1 MKNILP
7 VLYIIAATSALA
19 TFVIFTG
26 AKSVMHEIA
35 ALLFATQTTIILC
48 TCAVIDAIKE
58 AKS

>member
-1 MKNILP
+1 
-7 VLYIIAATSALA
+7 
-19 TFVIFTG
+19 
-26 AKSVMHEIA
+26 MHEIA